1 MVISNKFVIL
11 FLDLI
16 GYDGITLYP
25 FILVRNKYSK
35 TLINHEKIHLA
46 QYKELFIIGFLVIY
60 LYDFI
65 VNYIKFRNFN
75 KAYRKIGF
83 EIEAYLYQ
91 SEPNYLYRREKYIW
105 TKFRG
110 AS

>member
-1 MVISNKFVIL
+1 MIINNRFAIL

-25 FILVRNKYSK
+25 FILVKNKYNK
-35 TLINHEKIHLA
+35 RLINHEKIHIA
-46 QYKELFIIGFLVIY
+46 QYKELFVIGFLVIY

-65 VNYIKFRNFN
+65 VNYIKFKNFDE
-75 KAYRKIGF
+75 AYRKIGF
-83 EIEAYLYQ
+83 EIEAYHFEGD
-91 SEPNYLYRREKYIW
+91 SNYLHKRKKYIW
-105 TKFRG
+105 VKFRG